1 MSLSGR
7 VSRWVGGAACAVGM
21 LALAPAVAQA
31 QTPLPQPGSFE
42 VTPFIGLGFGG
53 DTDGSTLALGAAGSY
68 NFTTN
73 LAIEAELSILPDT
86 VGDTD
91 LIDTKV
97 TTFSANGVY
106 HFDTGGIVLPYATLG
121 LGFGH
126 VGLKNRTLELDE
138 GHTEL
143 AVNLGGGVK
152 ANVAERIQ
160 VRGDLRYFNIND
172 VGGDYWRVYG
182 GVVFKFDR

>member
-7 VSRWVGGAACAVGM
+7 ASRWVGGAALAAGM
-21 LALAPAVAQA
+21 LALTPAAAQA
-31 QTPLPQPGSFE
+31 QTSLPQPGTFE

-53 DTDGSTLALGAAGSY
+53 DTDGGTLAIGAAGSY

-73 LAIEAELSILPDT
+73 IALEGELSILPDT

-91 LIDTKV
+91 ALDVKV
-97 TTFSANGVY
+97 ITFSANGVY
-106 HFDTGGIVLPYATLG
+106 HFDTGGIIVPYATLG

-126 VGLKNRTLELDE
+126 VGLKNEPLEIDD
-138 GHTEL
+138 GSTEF

-172 VGGDYWRVYG
+172 VGGDFWRVYG